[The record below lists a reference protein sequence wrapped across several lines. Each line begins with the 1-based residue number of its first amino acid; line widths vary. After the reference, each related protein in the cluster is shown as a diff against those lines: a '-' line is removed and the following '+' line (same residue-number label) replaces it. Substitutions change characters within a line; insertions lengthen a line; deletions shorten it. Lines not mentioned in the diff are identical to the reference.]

1 MSSFDGRLWNSILFS
16 AILSRL
22 LATGIVR
29 MPQLRYPA
37 CRNLGDPGLFHNN
50 GRRKMMNV
58 RYEPISEGSAW
69 RGEAIG
75 GKEGLVY
82 AFSDAQIEVLHTLL
96 ERTKPLPIESIERE
110 AFDDPQI
117 NSFLADVAE
126 ELNTGKGAVVLRG
139 LSRERYSDDELTRLV
154 WGIGT
159 HLGIAGA
166 QNKQGDKIDH
176 VRDMGDN
183 NPLKRRQYGT
193 QELVFHTDGISGQM
207 LVLLSLRKSKSG
219 GKSKLVSALAIHNVI
234 AATRPDLL
242 DQLYEGHPYD
252 RKGKQPAGL
261 PAVSPFKVPVFSCID
276 GIVSVSYIRD
286 YMDKA
291 AEISGIPMPE
301 KFKEAVD
308 LFDKLANDGGMGVEF
323 MLEPGEVMIVNNR
336 ACLHSRTEFEDYPE
350 PDRKRHLVRL
360 WLRVP
365 QGRPYNPMMDMFYD
379 SPYNKDGDLM
389 ERKNAEPAAAQAG

>member
-1 MSSFDGRLWNSILFS
+1 MD
-16 AILSRL
+16 A
-22 LATGIVR
+22 
-29 MPQLRYPA
+29 
-37 CRNLGDPGLFHNN
+37 H
-50 GRRKMMNV
+50 
-58 RYEPISEGSAW
+58 YEPISEASAW

-82 AFSDAQIEVLHTLL
+82 AFSDAQIEALDALL
-96 ERTKPLPIESIERE
+96 QRDRPLPVESIDRKV
-110 AFDDPQI
+110 FDDPQI

-126 ELNTGKGAVVLRG
+126 ELSTGKGAVILRG
-139 LSRERYSDDELTRLV
+139 LSRERYSDEELTRLI

-176 VRDMGDN
+176 VRDMGDD

-193 QELVFHTDGISGQM
+193 QELVFHTDGISGQT

-219 GKSKLVSALAIHNVI
+219 GKSKLVSALAIHNAI
-234 AATRPDLL
+234 ASTRPDLL
-242 DQLYEGHPYD
+242 DLLYEGHPYD

-261 PAVSPFKVPVFSCID
+261 PAVSPFKVPVFSRVD

-291 AEISGIPMPE
+291 AEISGIPMPA
-301 KFKEAVD
+301 KFKEAAD
-308 LFDKLANDGGMGVEF
+308 LFDKLANDKGMGVEF
-323 MLEPGEVMIVNNR
+323 MLEPGEVMLVNNR

-350 PDRKRHLVRL
+350 ANRKRHLVRL
-360 WLRVP
+360 WIRVP
-365 QGRPYNPMMDMFYD
+365 KGRPYNPMMDMFYD

-389 ERKNAEPAAAQAG
+389 EHKSVKPVAAAAS